1 MFHTSESFSAI
12 LLPLGGVRLVLL
24 VIFFHGDW
32 DLMDSTAVS
41 DRGAFISGKAGFIP
55 G

>member
-1 MFHTSESFSAI
+1 MFQTSESVSAI
-12 LLPLGGVRLVLL
+12 LLPLGGVRLVSL
-24 VIFFHGDW
+24 VIFFHGDG

-41 DRGAFISGKAGFIP
+41 DRGAFVSGEAGFIP